1 MREHASQAS
10 VTQPLGLT
18 VLVVGDEARVRS
30 ATALLSSDIGPAQLQ
45 AIELAGLL
53 MLHKP
58 VQLEALLDLLQPAR
72 NPMTPQPAR
81 LACSTNL
88 ADHNV

>member
-1 MREHASQAS
+1 M
-10 VTQPLGLT
+10 
-18 VLVVGDEARVRS
+18 VLVVGDEAQVRS
-30 ATALLSSDIGPAQLQ
+30 ATDLLSGDIGPAQLQ

-58 VQLEALLDLLQPAR
+58 GRLETLLALLQPTR
-72 NPMTPQPAR
+72 NPTVPQPAR